1 MDLGIAGKTA
11 IVAAASKGLGE
22 ATAFGLA
29 REGAN
34 VVICARDKIALAKA
48 AEKISAATSAK
59 VLPVVADVTS
69 LDDIERV
76 VEAAVGEFDRIDIL
90 VTNAGGPPSGLFRDF
105 SNEDWLKAVNLNL
118 MSTISFCRVVIPYLK
133 VAGVGRIVN
142 IVSIAAKQPIP
153 GLILS
158 NSVRAAVIGLA
169 KTLADELAPDKIL
182 VNSVCPGW
190 ILTDRMSEVLQ
201 RQSKSE
207 RVPYQTAL
215 NRITETIPLG
225 RCGTAAEIADL
236 IVFLASERASYITGA
251 TIQVDGGLCRGLF

>member
-22 ATAFGLA
+22 ATALGLA

-48 AEKISAATSAK
+48 ADRISTATSAK
-59 VLPVVADVTS
+59 VLPLVADVTS
-69 LDDIERV
+69 LDDIERMV
-76 VEAAVGEFDRIDIL
+76 AVAVREFDQISIL
-90 VTNAGGPPSGLFRDF
+90 VTNAGGPPSGVFRDF
-105 SNEDWLKAVNLNL
+105 SNEDWLKAINLNL
-118 MSTISFCRVVIPYLK
+118 MSTIGLCRAVIPHLK
-133 VAGVGRIVN
+133 LAGAGRIVN
-142 IVSIAAKQPIP
+142 LVSLAAKQPIP

-169 KTLADELAPDKIL
+169 KTLADELAPDKIR

-190 ILTDRMSEVLQ
+190 ILTDRMSGVLR
-201 RQSKSE
+201 RQSKSQGIA
-207 RVPYQTAL
+207 YQTAL
-215 NRITETIPLG
+215 GRITENIPLR
-225 RCGTAAEIADL
+225 RCGTAEEVADL
-236 IVFLASERASYITGA
+236 IVFLASERAGYITGT